1 MWPGTANSGG
11 RRSPQAFAGTPNNTR
26 EPARSGKKKPQP
38 RTVGVSL
45 LVVAVDP
52 GSIPCKCSPASTR
65 YAPAEGCG
73 KVLTPTPSPSPSA
86 IFRIFLFLSF
96 TPEQGR
102 FTGMATSNKLRV
114 ARDEKHNIAER

>member
-1 MWPGTANSGG
+1 M
-11 RRSPQAFAGTPNNTR
+11 
-26 EPARSGKKKPQP
+26 
-38 RTVGVSL
+38 
-45 LVVAVDP
+45 VVAADP
-52 GSIPCKCSPASTR
+52 GSMPSKCKPASTR
-65 YAPAEGCG
+65 YDPAEGCG

>member
-1 MWPGTANSGG
+1 MGSAG
-11 RRSPQAFAGTPNNTR
+11 RAWSQKKARRFSEPLVLATSVGPASTP
-26 EPARSGKKKPQP
+26 SK
-38 RTVGVSL
+38 
-45 LVVAVDP
+45 
-52 GSIPCKCSPASTR
+52 CKPASTR
-65 YAPAEGCG
+65 YGPAEGCG
-73 KVLTPTPSPSPSA
+73 KVLTPTTSPSPSA